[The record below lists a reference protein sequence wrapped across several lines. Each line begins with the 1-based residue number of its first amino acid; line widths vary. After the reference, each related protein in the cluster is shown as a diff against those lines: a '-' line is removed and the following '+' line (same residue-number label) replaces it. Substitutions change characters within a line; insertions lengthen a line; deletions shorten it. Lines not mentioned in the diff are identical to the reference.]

1 MDEVIQRFPGG
12 LVAPEQ
18 WLDLVAPKL
27 PNVPPDLIKH
37 EVLGILRDFCKRGGV
52 WRDWLKPIVI
62 SGEVRE
68 YILETSNPGNEV
80 TNVLSVVD
88 QITRLPLTPWPPE
101 LAVPLHMITHGGP
114 PKRFWQTQPDRMFF
128 DPCPAGTGFATV
140 SVYVTLAPLDLCS
153 SPQWFLSEHQYAV
166 VDGVLGRLLRV
177 AGPNY
182 RPADAGVHWTQYV
195 SARNAARTR
204 SIAGYNRAT
213 TQPVFPYFARG
224 SQR

>member
-114 PKRFWQTQPDRMFF
+114 PK
-128 DPCPAGTGFATV
+128 
-140 SVYVTLAPLDLCS
+140 
-153 SPQWFLSEHQYAV
+153 WFLSEHQYAV